1 MANHNSD
8 TPSLI
13 VGTGLTL
20 LSVIFNW
27 IEGVDAIAGLLV
39 KCGQFSAAALG
50 SYLFWLQ
57 IKKHKEQE

>member
-1 MANHNSD
+1 MANHHND
-8 TPSLI
+8 VPSF
-13 VGTGLTL
+13 VMGTILTL

-39 KCGQFSAAALG
+39 KFGQLSAAMLG

-57 IKKHKEQE
+57 IKKFKRTK

>member
-1 MANHNSD
+1 MANHHND
-8 TPSLI
+8 VPSF
-13 VGTGLTL
+13 VMGTILTL

-39 KCGQFSAAALG
+39 KFGQLSAATLG

-57 IKKHKEQE
+57 IKKFKRTK